1 MLDRQ
6 IRAQEAFDRLRT
18 LTATIVIQAGGEP
31 AEEREVIYARPDRWL
46 IRDARGLMVLHTSEI
61 HVERSSAGQL
71 ELRPRER
78 RWFPEEETGF
88 LLWGHP
94 EFLDGAIPTAEPPS
108 RDTVQ
113 VAGRPAYR
121 ETFELPG
128 KICTLLTDV
137 ESQLLLSQSTRVLS
151 QPTRGAFRATV
162 TEIIVDG
169 GLPDHAFAA
178 TEYAN
183 LPTAGPERETQAERL
198 LDRAQES
205 PTLTTSWGDWP

>member
-18 LTATIVIQAGGEP
+18 LTATIVIQAGSEP
-31 AEEREVIYARPDRWL
+31 AVEREVIYARPGHWL

-94 EFLDGAIPTAEPPS
+94 EFLDGATPAAEPPS
-108 RDTVQ
+108 HDTAQ

-137 ESQLLLSQSTRVLS
+137 ESQLLVSQSTRVLS
-151 QPTRGAFRATV
+151 QPTAGVFRATV
-162 TEIIVDG
+162 TEISLDV
-169 GLPDHAFAA
+169 GLPDQTFAA
-178 TEYAN
+178 AEYTN
-183 LPTAGPERETQAERL
+183 LPTVDPEHETQAERL

-205 PTLTTSWGDWP
+205 TMLTTSWGNGP